1 MSRDARLTAPPSE
14 FRAAGLRTRRADS
27 CLTSRACPYAAAVC
41 LACCVALA
49 MIAAGCQTAAPAARQ
64 TGIKTGVETDP
75 CADRL
80 HEISGRLLLYYSVA
94 GKMPPV
100 LANLKGVDSD
110 PMPPLACPASGKPYV
125 YNPVGLVVQGQPG
138 RLVIYDP
145 APSHNGKR
153 WGILAAITAGDQPLS
168 SRVVLVPEGP
178 IFAVGK

>member
-1 MSRDARLTAPPSE
+1 MSRDASLVPGTACGC
-14 FRAAGLRTRRADS
+14 AVAG
-27 CLTSRACPYAAAVC
+27 C

-49 MIAAGCQTAAPAARQ
+49 MIAAGCQTAAPAAR
-64 TGIKTGVETDP
+64 KTGVETDP

-80 HEISGRLLLYYSVA
+80 HEISGRLLLYYSVT
-94 GKMPPV
+94 GKMPPT
-100 LANLKGVDSD
+100 LADMRGVDSD

-125 YNPVGLVVQGQPG
+125 YNPVGLVVQGRPG

-178 IFAVGK
+178 VFAVGK